1 MFIFVRFDEN
11 NIKRLN
17 LIKIKIENRILILM
31 VIKNL
36 NLKVLSLKI
45 CV

>member
-17 LIKIKIENRILILM
+17 LIKIKIENRILITGY
-31 VIKNL
+31 
-36 NLKVLSLKI
+36 
-45 CV
+45 

>member
-17 LIKIKIENRILILM
+17 LIKIKIENWILITGY
-31 VIKNL
+31 
-36 NLKVLSLKI
+36 
-45 CV
+45 